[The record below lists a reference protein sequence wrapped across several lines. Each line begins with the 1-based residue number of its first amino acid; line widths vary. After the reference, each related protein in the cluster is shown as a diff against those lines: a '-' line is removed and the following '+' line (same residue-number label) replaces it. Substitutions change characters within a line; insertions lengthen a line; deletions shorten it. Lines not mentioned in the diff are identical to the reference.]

1 MIALELE
8 PTPLTASTSGLT
20 LSLGVREYFAATH
33 LWSAEYTAE
42 QCLRREQELL
52 SIRHQGVDLRQRSL
66 CVASVFSAVAF
77 LEALVNEVG
86 QDAADHK
93 HGSQLPSRLSPL
105 SETEIHRIGGVWK
118 DGIERV
124 SPIDKFS
131 AVSVLVDRPAVDR
144 GREPGQS
151 VDLLVKLR
159 HTLVHYKPE
168 TQWDD
173 KVRRVDKGL
182 RSRIAPNPLMPPDTH
197 PWYPNLLLSA
207 ACASWA
213 CETVTAFAGEWWSA
227 MGFDYDYRGGIDY
240 RDGIDG

>member
-1 MIALELE
+1 M
-8 PTPLTASTSGLT
+8 
-20 LSLGVREYFAATH
+20 
-33 LWSAEYTAE
+33 
-42 QCLRREQELL
+42 
-52 SIRHQGVDLRQRSL
+52 
-66 CVASVFSAVAF
+66 
-77 LEALVNEVG
+77 
-86 QDAADHK
+86 
-93 HGSQLPSRLSPL
+93 
-105 SETEIHRIGGVWK
+105 
-118 DGIERV
+118 
-124 SPIDKFS
+124 
-131 AVSVLVDRPAVDR
+131 SVLVDRPRKVDR

-182 RSRIAPNPLMPPDTH
+182 RVASLPIADAPIPTLGTRTFSQWPR
-197 PWYPNLLLSA
+197 
-207 ACASWA
+207 ASWA

>member
-1 MIALELE
+1 MSGYQTVVVGTDGSDSSLRAVERAAQIAAGANAKLVVA
-8 PTPLTASTSGLT
+8 TA
-20 LSLGVREYFAATH
+20 YFPHADD
-33 LWSAEYTAE
+33 
-42 QCLRREQELL
+42 QRRYLP
-52 SIRHQGVDLRQRSL
+52 
-66 CVASVFSAVAF
+66 AF
-77 LEALVNEVG
+77 DDRFG

-227 MGFDYDYRGGIDY
+227 MGFDYDYRVGIDY